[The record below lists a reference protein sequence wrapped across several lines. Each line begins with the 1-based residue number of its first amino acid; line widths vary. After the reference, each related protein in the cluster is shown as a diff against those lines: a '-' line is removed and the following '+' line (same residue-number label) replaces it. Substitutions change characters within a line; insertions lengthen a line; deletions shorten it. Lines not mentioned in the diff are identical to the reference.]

1 MVGCGDGEV
10 EEHTPEKF
18 RILIH
23 RGVRGPEDRALALA
37 LAPRLLRGLG
47 EAALEHVAHALGVV
61 LYSSSSSLLTDFF
74 FLRRRFFG
82 AEGGASEE
90 PAALRL

>member
-1 MVGCGDGEV
+1 MVGCGNGEV

-37 LAPRLLRGLG
+37 FFARLFRRGLG

-61 LYSSSSSLLTDFF
+61 L
-74 FLRRRFFG
+74 
-82 AEGGASEE
+82 
-90 PAALRL
+90 

>member
-10 EEHTPEKF
+10 EEQPEKI

-37 LAPRLLRGLG
+37 FFARLLRGLG

-82 AEGGASEE
+82 AAASSEE